1 MDKINEILAILESV
15 EIKDSRILDA
25 IYAKNH
31 LRKII

>member
-25 IYAKNH
+25 IYENYEN
-31 LRKII
+31 